1 MKIAQDSPA
10 RAGRASR
17 RLGQAGIA
25 LPVALL
31 GLIAVSLMVTSVIMS
46 ATAEVTLS
54 YAHQDATRS
63 LYAAEG
69 AIEALVAR
77 DRGLLAP
84 GSYPAF
90 VAAPGA
96 TPVNLT
102 VTEVS
107 SRPSGVGA
115 INVRRLALQAEP
127 VGGGR
132 ALAALAETGPFGF
145 NVTSSWVSGGDVNL
159 KGSAHVSDGSDS
171 GNLSCTGQVAPDAV
185 VLSDTASLTKVNN
198 AVVTGSVRNSHL
210 TGEQLVKQA
219 LGNRSIHD
227 FIRHVE
233 SMYGPAPNAN
243 YVTFGRNTLWS
254 PSNPAAFV
262 SSSKPRSWNN
272 ISSVATPRLATDRYN
287 WYCPGKMDD
296 ATNCS
301 TVTGID
307 TTAYKVIVIDG
318 GGSNVAIQGD
328 HGQGLLIV
336 INGRVVISGGFV
348 FRGLVVAEHD
358 IDISGQGNKVD
369 GAVVSQNTV
378 NVDLQTSSD
387 VENEASG
394 NTVIRYNK
402 CALDNLRDKLGADG
416 VPVISPTFGWSELIR

>member
-1 MKIAQDSPA
+1 MKTNVITPRRA
-10 RAGRASR
+10 RRVCQG
-17 RLGQAGIA
+17 LDQAGIA

-31 GLIAVSLMVTSVIMS
+31 GLIAVSLMITAVIMS
-46 ATAEVTLS
+46 ATTEVALS
-54 YAHQDATRS
+54 HAHQDATRS

-77 DRGLLAP
+77 DRGALAP

-90 VAAPGA
+90 VAASGA

-107 SRPSGVGA
+107 SRDSGVTGV
-115 INVRRLALQAEP
+115 NLRRLVLQAEP

-132 ALAALAETGPFGF
+132 ALTAMADTRPFGF
-145 NVTSSWVSGGDVNL
+145 DVTSSWVSGGNINL
-159 KGSAHVSDGSDS
+159 KGKAHVSDGSDS
-171 GNLSCTGQVAPDAV
+171 GNISCTGQVAPNAV
-185 VLSDTASLTKVNN
+185 VLADTASVKVQNN
-198 AVVTGSVRNSHL
+198 ATVTGNVQNSGL

-219 LGNRSIHD
+219 LGNRSIRD
-227 FIRHVE
+227 FIRYVE
-233 SMYGPAPNAN
+233 ATYGPAPNAD
-243 YVTFGRNTLWS
+243 YVTFGTNTLWN
-254 PSNPAAFV
+254 PSNPAPFR
-262 SSSKPRSWNN
+262 STDKPRSWDN
-272 ISSVATPRLATDRYN
+272 ISSVATPRTAGNRYN

-301 TVTGID
+301 TVTGMD
-307 TTAYKVIVIDG
+307 TTAYKIIVIDG
-318 GGSNVAIQGD
+318 GNNNVSIQGD

-348 FRGLVVAEHD
+348 FRGLVVAESD
-358 IDISGQGNKVD
+358 IDISGQGNKID

-378 NVDLQTSSD
+378 NVELQTSSD
-387 VENEASG
+387 IENETAG

-402 CALDNLRDKLGADG
+402 CALDNLRDKLGGDG
-416 VPVISPTFGWSELIR
+416 APVISPTFGWSELIR